1 MCEVI
6 YCIYN
11 TCAHCAPHCH
21 HVHVNVCL
29 MTMKRC
35 VGPLSAPQLP
45 LRPLVNVPWLL
56 LGILAAAGDLQPWAA
71 VNSQSTVSA
80 VCSPLPATAVR
91 SSAFHHPPVCCS
103 CMCVLCVRAH
113 VSVNACVCAVG
124 VGLWTKEARGGW
136 HTGVLHH
143 LEGTGQE
150 KGFRSLRHEV

>member
-1 MCEVI
+1 VCEVI

-45 LRPLVNVPWLL
+45 LRPLSMCPGCCWGFAA
-56 LGILAAAGDLQPWAA
+56 LGSSQQS

-91 SSAFHHPPVCCS
+91 SSVFHHPPVCCL

-124 VGLWTKEARGGW
+124 VGLWTKGAGGDGIQVCCTTLRGN
-136 HTGVLHH
+136 
-143 LEGTGQE
+143 GQE
-150 KGFRSLRHEV
+150 KAFRSLRHEV